1 MRFTSLIVE
10 QLDRAASELH
20 TDHEINN
27 RLALILVDNAT
38 ELLVH
43 RQCSDLLEM
52 HEWNFALHMR
62 YQREVPS
69 ALRDE
74 LGRSEPMFS
83 KLLLPK
89 QLTRVKSRSLPDKL
103 HALRQIGDITPE
115 ERQFIAIAHHYR
127 NELYH
132 AGLAHDHIVRAVAG
146 QYFRLCCE
154 LFARMEHHGFF
165 GVTMSSDDSYSEI
178 FHKYLGANDDETP
191 IFGIDRKAVCDRL
204 LATLPSRLP
213 SLPVT
218 LASSALGYIE
228 RLADNF
234 DFIIH
239 NNPEALDAGQV
250 LTLVQLQRDLAV
262 ELGRASLLDRE
273 LSVEE
278 ESQLVDIAKRTARN
292 WQQRYSTVPHGNWR
306 ARASRLAN
314 ELDPLLAMKKY
325 EDLRGEMRYLEDAL
339 EPAVDAVDQWV
350 QSEID
355 RRRGK

>member
-52 HEWNFALHMR
+52 HEWNAALYAR
-62 YQREVPS
+62 YQREVPGVLLTES
-69 ALRDE
+69 DQ
-74 LGRSEPMFS
+74 SEPTLP

-89 QLTRVKSRSLPDKL
+89 QLARVKGRSLPGKL
-103 HALRQIGDITPE
+103 RVLRQIDDITPE
-115 ERQFIAIAHHYR
+115 EHQFIVIAHNYR

-154 LFARMEHHGFF
+154 LFSRMEHHGFF
-165 GVTMSSDDSYSEI
+165 EVTVSSGDNYSEI
-178 FHKYLGANDDETP
+178 FRKYLGAVDSEMP
-191 IFGIDRKAVCDRL
+191 VVGADRQMLRDRL
-204 LATLPSRLP
+204 LAALPTRLP
-213 SLPVT
+213 NLSTT
-218 LASSALGYIE
+218 LTSSAHDYIE
-228 RLADNF
+228 KLAG
-234 DFIIH
+234 DFEFVTK
-239 NNPEALDAGQV
+239 NNPESLDGDQV
-250 LTLVQLQRDLAV
+250 LTLIQLQRDLAI
-262 ELGRASLLDRE
+262 ELEGANLLDRE
-273 LSVEE
+273 LSTEG
-278 ESQLVDIAKRTARN
+278 ESQVADIAKRFVRD
-292 WQQRYSTVPHGNWR
+292 WQQRYLTVPYRSWR
-306 ARASRLAN
+306 VRASRLAN
-314 ELDPLLAMKKY
+314 ELDPLIAMKKY
-325 EDLRGEMRYLEDAL
+325 EDLRSDMHHLEDSL